1 MKSTPALLLSALLLA
16 LPLAAPPSS
25 AAESSSKTAS
35 HPVWRPPVVGA
46 PASRIGGA
54 SRGAQV
60 PLILEALAPDRGV
73 GLTRYARPTV
83 YWYVSKALASPLE
96 VTLIDDHAIKP
107 QVETPVTVSRPGI
120 HALRLDYPL
129 EPRVEY
135 RWSVAAVADPGQR
148 AGDTLASG
156 TIQHAPPDAALA
168 ARLDRASPR
177 ELPFLYAEHGYWY
190 DAIAALSVQIAA
202 HPADRQLRTWRA
214 ALLQQ
219 VGLEEAATYD
229 LSTRP

>member
-1 MKSTPALLLSALLLA
+1 MKATPAWLLSALLLA
-16 LPLAAPPSS
+16 LPFTAPPSF
-25 AAESSSKTAS
+25 AAEPSPATAPP
-35 HPVWRPPVVGA
+35 PVWRPPVVGA
-46 PASRIGGA
+46 PESRIGGA
-54 SRGAQV
+54 SRGAQA
-60 PLILEALAPDRGV
+60 PLILAVLAPDRGV
-73 GLTRYARPTV
+73 GLTRNARPTV
-83 YWYVSKALASPLE
+83 YWYVSKALARPLE

-129 EPRVEY
+129 KPGVEY

-190 DAIAALSVQIAA
+190 DAIATLSARIAA
-202 HPADRQLRTWRA
+202 HPEDRELRTWRA
-214 ALLQQ
+214 ALLKQ
-219 VGLEEAATYD
+219 VGLGEVAAHD
-229 LSTRP
+229 LGVRP